1 MLSINDEE
9 KNNEILLKHKENEK
23 LYQDFA
29 TCIESILSQAIDG
42 IKIINISKRVKTNKS
57 LSEKLIKKQSKYN
70 DINEITDIIGVR
82 IITLFTDD
90 VDKVAEIV
98 ENEFELDMGN
108 SIDKRKNGS
117 PDKFGYM
124 SLHYVVK
131 MKPNRISLPE
141 YKIFTDLKAEIQI
154 RTSLQHS
161 WAEMEHGLQYKKDT
175 SLPYKIKRQ
184 LYGLSSLLEI
194 ADSQFVLLKNYEVE
208 YIEEST
214 TLLGNDKPE
223 RVIINEITLP
233 LLFKDEKSVLFEV
246 REKFLDTKGNRK
258 FGKDDLK
265 AADIKSNFNSSIS
278 FYIECLNA
286 FNISNFKELESFFD
300 EKFDNLLKY
309 SDKIIRGI
317 QDDIDMMNISN
328 FFFMFM
334 LTCFYKEMLDGSE
347 VFENAPG
354 NIKTL
359 RDLTQ

>member
-1 MLSINDEE
+1 MLSINDAV
-9 KNNEILLKHKENEK
+9 KNKEILLKHKENEK

-29 TCIESILSQAIDG
+29 DCIESILSQAIDG

-70 DINEITDIIGVR
+70 DISEITDIVGVR

-108 SIDKRKNGS
+108 FIDKRKSES

-141 YKIFTDLKAEIQI
+141 YKMFTDLKAEIQI

-194 ADSQFVLLKNYEVE
+194 ADSQFVLLKNYEIE

-214 TLLGNDKPE
+214 NLLESKKPE
-223 RVIINEITLP
+223 KVSLNEITLP
-233 LLFKDEKSVLFEV
+233 LLFKDEKSVLFRI
-246 REKFLDTKGNRK
+246 RERFLDIKGSQE
-258 FGKDDLK
+258 FDKDDLTI
-265 AADIKSNFNSSIS
+265 ADINSNFDSNIS
-278 FYIECLNA
+278 FYIECLNT
-286 FNISNFKELESFFD
+286 FSISNFEELESFFD
-300 EKFDNLLKY
+300 NNFDNLLNY
-309 SDKIIRGI
+309 SDKIIKNI
-317 QDDIDMMNISN
+317 QNSVELMNISN

-334 LTCFYKEMLDGSE
+334 LACFYKEMLDGSE
-347 VFENAPG
+347 IFENAPG